1 MISKSPPWFHSR
13 WHKVNVRGSSHLII
27 MSTSTMVARLL
38 MALFA
43 LEGGAAVSA
52 FLGGHY
58 GTHSVRRR
66 VRPLPLTTTN
76 PSARASRRSEIMT
89 MYKSKSDK
97 DEYDS
102 GKSESRSWFKPW
114 RWFARRERRKRQPKL
129 SPTIES
135 LLTCINIIYN

>member
-1 MISKSPPWFHSR
+1 
-13 WHKVNVRGSSHLII
+13 
-27 MSTSTMVARLL
+27 
-38 MALFA
+38 MALIP
-43 LEGGAAVSA
+43 SA
-52 FLGGHY
+52 GE
-58 GTHSVRRR
+58 SDR
-66 VRPLPLTTTN
+66 RPLPLTTTN

-114 RWFARRERRKRQPKL
+114 RWFARRERHKRQPKL

-135 LLTCINIIYN
+135 LLFAFKEAKDLGIIKVNDNDGDSNNVVDANVELSSSASKKNEDLTPRDH